1 MRANPV
7 KQKLATGGTALGTM
21 VFEFSSPGLPAALAA
36 AGAEFALYDMEHS
49 GFTMAEMRRQF
60 SYCRGIGLVPIVRP
74 PAKTYA
80 AVSQLLDIG
89 AMGLMFQMVESR
101 EEAEELVRWTRYPPG
116 GMRGAMFGGAHDDYQ
131 GGDLAEKMRAA
142 DERTFVLAM
151 IETRKG
157 AENMEE
163 ILAVKGVDG
172 GHLGQFDLSLSLGI
186 PGQFDSPQI
195 QSTINRLADTCKRLG
210 KTAACMAPTMDIAKD
225 WQKRGFRMISYSTDT
240 ALLQA
245 GLRDGLQELRR
256 LEG

>member
-1 MRANPV
+1 
-7 KQKLATGGTALGTM
+7 
-21 VFEFSSPGLPAALAA
+21 
-36 AGAEFALYDMEHS
+36 
-49 GFTMAEMRRQF
+49 
-60 SYCRGIGLVPIVRP
+60 
-74 PAKTYA
+74 
-80 AVSQLLDIG
+80 
-89 AMGLMFQMVESR
+89 
-101 EEAEELVRWTRYPPG
+101 
-116 GMRGAMFGGAHDDYQ
+116 MFGGAHDDYQ

-225 WQKRGFRMISYSTDT
+225 WQRRGFRMISYSTDT